1 MSRKKALILA
11 LAALLLLTVTLVP
24 WLLHKSRGQ
33 VYSTQLFAMDTVM
46 SLTAYGPHARAA
58 VDEAAGE
65 LRRLDELWSVGSIE
79 SEISRLNA
87 QGGGEVSEDTK
98 VLLSRALEL
107 SRETD
112 GLFDATIYPLVELWG
127 FPTDDPHVPE
137 ASAIAETLPLVDSGR
152 VTLAGETV
160 TLGPGQKLDLGGIA
174 KGYASARAMEIFRSN
189 GVDSG
194 IVSLGGNVQTL
205 GSKPDGSSWR
215 IGIRDPA
222 GEADAYLCVLPVAD
236 RAVITSGGYE
246 RYFEENGQTYIHIL
260 DPRTGYPA
268 QSDLQSATVISSDGV
283 LADALS
289 TALYIMGSEEA
300 TGFWASRADQFDM
313 ILLTQSGELLATPGV
328 AGRLETSREVSIL
341 QAEP

>member
-107 SRETD
+107 SRGTG

-174 KGYASARAMEIFRSN
+174 KGYAADEMKKYLNAHGAHEGFIN
-189 GVDSG
+189 
-194 IVSLGGNVQTL
+194 LGGNVLTL
-205 GSKPDGSSWR
+205 GEKADGNAYC
-215 IGIRDPA
+215 IGIRRPFSEA
-222 GEADAYLCVLPVAD
+222 GD
-236 RAVITSGGYE
+236 VITALDITDQSVVTSGRYE
-246 RYFEENGQTYIHIL
+246 RYFEKNDRIYHHIL
-260 DPRTGYPA
+260 DPDTGYPYDN
-268 QSDLQSATVISSDGV
+268 DLNAVTILSGSSMDG
-283 LADALS
+283 DALS
-289 TALYIMGSEEA
+289 TICFALGMEKGMEFIESMPDVDA
-300 TGFWASRADQFDM
+300 IFIDTDNCLHDTR
-313 ILLTQSGELLATPGV
+313 
-328 AGRLETSREVSIL
+328 R
-341 QAEP
+341 